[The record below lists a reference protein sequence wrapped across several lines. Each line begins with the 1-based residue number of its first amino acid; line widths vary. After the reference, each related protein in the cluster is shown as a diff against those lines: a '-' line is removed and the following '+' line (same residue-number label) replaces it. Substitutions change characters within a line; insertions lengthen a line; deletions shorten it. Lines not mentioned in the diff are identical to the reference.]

1 MLTCTC
7 VHYHSSKFTGNV
19 IAARERSLGQG
30 NVFTPVCHFVH
41 RGRGRE
47 GVCGRHP
54 PRQNPPRQTPP
65 RQTPPPA
72 NTCPGRHPLEQTSP
86 PGQTPPTDI
95 PPGQTPSWQTP
106 PPRQAPLLGQ
116 TLPPPTPRQQLKW
129 AVCIL
134 LEYILLS
141 VDPAFRE

>member
-30 NVFTPVCHFVH
+30 NVFTPVCHFIH

-54 PRQNPPRQTPP
+54 PRKNPPRQTPP

-72 NTCPGRHPLEQTSP
+72 NTSPGKHPLEQTP
-86 PGQTPPTDI
+86 LPGQTPP
-95 PPGQTPSWQTP
+95 PGQTF
-106 PPRQAPLLGQ
+106 PLGRHPFLGRHC
-116 TLPPPTPRQQLKW
+116 PPPTPRQQLKW

-134 LEYILLS
+134 LEYILVS
-141 VDPAFRE
+141 VDPAFLE